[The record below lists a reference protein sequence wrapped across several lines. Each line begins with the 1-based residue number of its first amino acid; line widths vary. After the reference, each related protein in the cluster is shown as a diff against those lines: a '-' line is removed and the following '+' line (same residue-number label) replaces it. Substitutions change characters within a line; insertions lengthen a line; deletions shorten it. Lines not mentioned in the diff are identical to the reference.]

1 MMGFMAHLN
10 NQHYRKSTRRT
21 LIEMLAER
29 QRGLR
34 FLVGFVFTLVLAGF
48 LHFREV
54 RVDVLELDASA
65 KGYVVAQIDFSF
77 PDSEA
82 TYVLKQEAMKDIGN
96 IYCLRESE
104 LKKVRHRFEMNLI
117 NNPQWRKEQDATF
130 EEMYNALDAVVDTLK
145 SANITDSRTN
155 SKREELKLSQNNFYT
170 SSGLQADEPMILD
183 QGFWRQVERNVVD
196 NYRYSKK
203 TVDYITKFFEQ
214 HPWRL
219 QNDLDA
225 YRFFKGLVEKTIPEK
240 HTTVNAGSKIVDQG
254 ERITDRHVAM
264 LSAMK
269 KALAESKNLWEWD
282 TILGSF
288 LFSLIL
294 TVVCSLYLRLFQR
307 DVYDSLRQISLAASI
322 TILTLVLSKLAEY
335 LLLQNNHQLI
345 DVVRY
350 PIFVPFATILF
361 CVLMNR
367 QISLVFSFV
376 LTVVLGITLAVD
388 HSYFLFINLV
398 TVIVA
403 ILSSRSLKKRK
414 EIFTTG
420 AKVWLSAIPVIAA
433 FNLVNS
439 ALWTMATMTDFISA
453 AICLFI
459 VSMLL
464 IGAMPLFESLFNVM
478 TDISLMEFLDP
489 SNDLLRRLAQEAP
502 GTYHHSVTVSNLAE
516 SIASAIGANPVLA
529 RVGAMYHDIG
539 KTNNPHYY
547 TENILLD
554 ASNTFDIHKLLLATE
569 SVQVIKSHVTEG
581 EYMARKYKLPSQ
593 IIDFIKQHHGTTLIR
608 YFYHKQLEEIKG
620 TKETVDEQ
628 QFRYPGPKPQSKEAA
643 ILMICDSVEAT
654 SRSLDDFNE
663 STVRKMVE
671 GMIIDRIQD
680 GQFDDCS
687 LTFHELFIIK
697 TKLVNLIL
705 ASTHAR
711 IRYPK
716 KPEST
721 GS

>member
-1 MMGFMAHLN
+1 MVN
-10 NQHYRKSTRRT
+10 PQYRKSTRRT
-21 LIEMLAER
+21 LIEILVER

-34 FLVGFVFTLVLAGF
+34 FLIAFLFVLILASF

-54 RVDVLELDASA
+54 RVDVLELEATA
-65 KGYVVAQIDFSF
+65 QGYIVAQIDFSF

-96 IYCLRESE
+96 IYSLRESE
-104 LKKVRHRFEMNLI
+104 IKKVRHRFEMNLI
-117 NNPQWRKEQDATF
+117 NNPQWRKEHDATF
-130 EEMYNALDAVVDTLK
+130 EEMYNALDALVDTLK

-155 SKREELKLSQNNFYT
+155 SKREELSLSQNNFYT
-170 SSGLQADEPMILD
+170 ATVLQADEPIILD
-183 QGFWRQVERNVVD
+183 QGFWRQVEKNVVD
-196 NYRYSKK
+196 NYYYPKQ
-203 TVDYITKFFEQ
+203 TVNYIINFFEQ

-240 HTTVNAGSKIVDQG
+240 NTSVNAGSKIIDQG
-254 ERITDRHVAM
+254 EKVTERHLTM

-269 KALAESKNLWEWD
+269 KALADSKNLWQWN

-288 LFSLIL
+288 LFALIL
-294 TVVCSLYLRLFQR
+294 TVMGALYLRLFQKE
-307 DVYDSLRQISLAASI
+307 VYSSIRQVSLVVSI
-322 TILTLVLSKLAEY
+322 IVLTLFLSKFAEY
-335 LLLQNNHQLI
+335 LMLQNNHQLI
-345 DVVRY
+345 DIVRY

-361 CVLMNR
+361 CILMNR
-367 QISLVFSFV
+367 QISIVFSFV
-376 LTVVLGITLAVD
+376 LTVILGITLAVE
-388 HSYFLFINLV
+388 HGYFLFINLV
-398 TVIVA
+398 TVITA
-403 ILSSRSLKKRK
+403 IVSSRSLKKRK
-414 EIFTTG
+414 EIFTTA
-420 AKVWLSAIPVIAA
+420 AKVWLSAVPIVIA
-433 FNLVNS
+433 FNLANS
-439 ALWTMATMTDFISA
+439 VLCTTTTITDFISA

-459 VSMLL
+459 VAMLL
-464 IGAMPLFESLFNVM
+464 IGAMPLFESVFNVM
-478 TDISLMEFLDP
+478 TDISLMEYLDP
-489 SNDLLRRLAQEAP
+489 SSDLLRRLAQDAP

-516 SIASAIGANPVLA
+516 SIASAIGANPVLV

-581 EYMARKYKLPSQ
+581 EYMGRKYKLPSQ
-593 IIDFIKQHHGTTLIR
+593 IIDFIKQHHGTTLIK
-608 YFYHKQLEEIKG
+608 YFYHKQLEEIRG

-654 SRSLDDFNE
+654 SRSLDEFSEAN
-663 STVRKMVE
+663 VRKMVE
-671 GMIIDRIQD
+671 GMILDRIQD
-680 GQFDDCS
+680 GQFDDCP
-687 LTFHELFIIK
+687 LTFHELRIIK
-697 TKLVNLIL
+697 NKLTGLIM

-716 KPEST
+716 KPESL
-721 GS
+721 SN